1 MGISEIKLAEAFKVS
16 PTLLPEIDLK
26 NTSKITG
33 RWKMLF
39 LSMVQVCENSLSLQQ
54 HWPSPLGTH
63 TWLFGC
69 QI

>member
-1 MGISEIKLAEAFKVS
+1 MGISEIKLAETFKVS

-39 LSMVQVCENSLSLQQ
+39 LSMVQICENLSLQQ